1 MQISAAAAEAAP
13 FFAVAFSPFDGEIVF
28 LEELVRSAN
37 RGLRFEVRSYVGRRA
52 GYAPLVIYGRSPPPP
67 TLSKVSQASNRRS

>member
-1 MQISAAAAEAAP
+1 MQISAAAAAAEAAP

-28 LEELVRSAN
+28 LEESVRSAN
-37 RGLRFEVRSYVGRRA
+37 RGLRFEVRSYQLRRRA
-52 GYAPLVIYGRSPPPP
+52 GYAPLVIYVRP